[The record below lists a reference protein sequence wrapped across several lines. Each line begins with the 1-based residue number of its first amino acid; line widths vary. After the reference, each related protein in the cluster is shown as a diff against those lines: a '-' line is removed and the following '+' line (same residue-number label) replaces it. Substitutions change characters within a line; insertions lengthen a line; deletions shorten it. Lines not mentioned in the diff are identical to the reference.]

1 MTKKRLRQ
9 IKYMR
14 RFVFVLI
21 AVLLLLLGMVK
32 CAKHRHE
39 KKAEAQTAVTTTSM
53 ATTTVF
59 TTAQATVT
67 VTTTTVPKI
76 NSPQCRSAAVYS
88 METEEMMYADNIDAR
103 TAPASLTKL
112 LTASVALKYVD
123 PKMVCTV
130 GTEQYFVQP
139 YSSLSYIDLGNQL
152 TMNDLI
158 TGMLM
163 ASGND
168 AAYTIAVSTARE
180 VSGNEYMEDSE
191 AIEYFCKLM
200 NDLAK
205 EIGMKNSHF
214 TTPDGWD
221 ENDQYTTAADLIKLA
236 EYAIKDP
243 TIQQIVSTHEK
254 DVVFETGEPVT
265 WTNSNLLIDPYSD
278 YFCQNAVG
286 MKTGTTLD
294 AGNSLIAAFVKGGK
308 KYITVVEGCDTDED
322 RYELT
327 LKLYSEVIDK

>member
-1 MTKKRLRQ
+1 MDKKRLRK
-9 IKYMR
+9 IKHMR
-14 RFVFVLI
+14 LAMLILIIVLI
-21 AVLLLLLGMVK
+21 FLLCLVK
-32 CAKHRHE
+32 CVSGH
-39 KKAEAQTAVTTTSM
+39 KKSKAREESAVVTTTSGTTTLLTTAHATIT
-53 ATTTVF
+53 ATTT
-59 TTAQATVT
+59 TMA
-67 VTTTTVPKI
+67 KI
-76 NSPQCRSAAVYS
+76 NSPECRSAAVYC
-88 METEEMMYADNIDAR
+88 METEKMMYADNIDAKA
-103 TAPASLTKL
+103 APASLTKL
-112 LTASVALKYVD
+112 LTAMTALKYVD
-123 PKMVCTV
+123 PNEVFTV

-152 TMNDLI
+152 TMKDLI

-180 VSGNEYMEDSE
+180 YKNDEYMDDEE
-191 AIEYFCKLM
+191 AIECFCGLM
-200 NDLAK
+200 NDTAK

-221 ENDQYTTAADLIKLA
+221 EEGQYTTASDLIILA
-236 EYAIKDP
+236 ENAIKDP
-243 TIQQIVSTHEK
+243 IIQQIVSTHEK
-254 DVVFETGEPVT
+254 DVVFESGEPVT

-294 AGNSLIAAFVKGGK
+294 AGNSLIAAFVKNGK

-327 LKLYSEVIDK
+327 LKLFSDVIMK